1 MKTRYLNFI
10 LVSIALLVINSIVAQ
25 TMIPK
30 RSYMHLIGQIGKKYE
45 LTMDLVKIND
55 SLYGDYQCRNLTKDA
70 NENSSHPANN
80 GNILVVCGKMKADG
94 SCSLSAPFSRTWPI
108 LTAQLSKDQ
117 KLTGTWENEDGK
129 FPFEIREK
137 YAEGSVQFNVSYLKG
152 FIPLVKKP
160 GSPKGSIEMAL
171 LTPAESSNPVI
182 SDSLKKIILGKFMK
196 RSVTNYNPD
205 INLNYLKQVYYD
217 RYISGNEALYGNKTG
232 GPNLNWESLEFM
244 HVLYNDKHFLTFYII
259 SYAFTGGAHGLET
272 QEFYVVNLNNGKIL
286 TLDDIFH
293 QGYEKELTMTLTQK
307 FKNLNSLKPVQ
318 QLTEAGFFTNE
329 VKPND
334 NYYLTS
340 EGIGFFY
347 NHYEIAP
354 YASSPNSCFITFNE
368 LKTIIKE
375 DGILRTFLQ

>member
-10 LVSIALLVINSIVAQ
+10 FVPLTLFAIKSTVGQ

-30 RSYMHLIGQIGKKYE
+30 RSYMHLTGQIGKKYE
-45 LTMDLVKIND
+45 LTMNLVKIND
-55 SLYGDYQCRNLTKDA
+55 SLYGDYQCRALTTDA
-70 NENSSHPANN
+70 NENSSSLANS
-80 GNILVVCGKMKADG
+80 GNIPVVCGKMKADG
-94 SCSLSAPFSRTWPI
+94 SCSLSAPFSRTSPI
-108 LTAQLSKDQ
+108 LTGQLTKDQ

-129 FPFEIREK
+129 FPFEIMEK

-152 FIPLVKKP
+152 FMPLVKKP

-171 LTPAESSNPVI
+171 LTPVESSNPVI
-182 SDSLKKIILGKFMK
+182 SDSLKKIILGKFIK
-196 RSVTNYNPD
+196 RPVTNYNPD
-205 INLNYLKQVYYD
+205 MNLNSLKQVYYD

-259 SYAFTGGAHGLET
+259 NYAFTGGAHGLET
-272 QEFYVVNLNNGKIL
+272 YEFYVVNLNNGKIL
-286 TLDDIFH
+286 ALDDIFH
-293 QGYEKELTMTLTQK
+293 EGYEKELTMTITRK

-318 QLTEAGFFTNE
+318 QLTKAGFFTDE

-334 NYYLTS
+334 NFYLTS

-354 YASSPNSCFITFNE
+354 YASSPNSCFLTFSE
-368 LKTIIKE
+368 LKTMIKQ
-375 DGILRTFLQ
+375 DGVLQPFLK

>member
-10 LVSIALLVINSIVAQ
+10 LVPITLLMINSIIAQ
-25 TMIPK
+25 PMIPK

-55 SLYGDYQCRNLTKDA
+55 SLYANYQCRDLTKDA
-70 NENSSHPANN
+70 KENSSPPVNSE
-80 GNILVVCGKMKADG
+80 NIPVVCGKMKADG
-94 SCSLSAPFSRTWPI
+94 SCSLNAPFSKTWPI
-108 LTAQLSKDQ
+108 LTGQLTKDQ
-117 KLTGTWENEDGK
+117 KMTGTWENEDGK

-152 FIPLVKKP
+152 FMPLVKKP
-160 GSPKGSIEMAL
+160 GSPKGSIEMTL
-171 LTPAESSNPVI
+171 LTPVESSNPVI
-182 SDSLKKIILGKFMK
+182 SDSLKKIILGKFIK
-196 RSVTNYNPD
+196 RPVTNNNPD
-205 INLNYLKQVYYD
+205 INLNSLKQVYYD

-232 GPNLNWESLEFM
+232 GPSLNWESLEFM

-259 SYAFTGGAHGLET
+259 NYAFTGGAHGLET
-272 QEFYVVNLNNGKIL
+272 HEFYVVNLNNGKIL
-286 TLDDIFH
+286 TLDDIFRE
-293 QGYEKELTMTLTQK
+293 GYEKELTMTITQK

-318 QLTEAGFFTNE
+318 QLTEAGFFTDE

-354 YASSPNSCFITFNE
+354 YASSPNNCFLTFNE
-368 LKTIIKE
+368 LKTMIKQ